1 MGELDG
7 QVAIVSGA
15 SRGIGADI
23 AKVFAR
29 EGAKVV
35 ISARTE
41 HQGDF
46 HIPGSLDE
54 TLAEIRALGGEAIAV
69 TADLGADDATLGE
82 QLPNVVAKA
91 VEAFG
96 VVDILVNNA
105 AIAVPGTIESMK
117 LRHMDLSWRI
127 NVWAPLLL
135 CREVLPHLR
144 AQGGGSI
151 INISSAASIG
161 PGPGPYKETSV
172 GGTPYGLT
180 KSALERFTQGL
191 ASELV
196 GSGISVN
203 ALSPSRQIFV
213 GGTIY
218 VAKTNPAFSV
228 SDLTGKRK
236 DGTIM
241 GDAAVA
247 IITADHDQVTGR
259 IYSDEGALNELRG
272 VTDFGGYA
280 TF

>member
-1 MGELDG
+1 
-7 QVAIVSGA
+7 
-15 SRGIGADI
+15 
-23 AKVFAR
+23 
-29 EGAKVV
+29 
-35 ISARTE
+35 TE

-69 TADLGADDATLGE
+69 TADLGADDPTLGE
-82 QLPNVVAKA
+82 QLPNLVAKA

-96 VVDILVNNA
+96 GVDILVNNA

-144 AQGGGSI
+144 AKGGGSI

-161 PGPGPYKETSV
+161 PGPGPYRDASA

-180 KSALERFTQGL
+180 KAALERFTQGL

-196 GSGISVN
+196 GTGISVN

-247 IITADHDQVTGR
+247 IISADHGTVTGR
-259 IYSDEGALNELRG
+259 IYSDEGALTELRG
-272 VTDFGGYA
+272 VTTFEAYA